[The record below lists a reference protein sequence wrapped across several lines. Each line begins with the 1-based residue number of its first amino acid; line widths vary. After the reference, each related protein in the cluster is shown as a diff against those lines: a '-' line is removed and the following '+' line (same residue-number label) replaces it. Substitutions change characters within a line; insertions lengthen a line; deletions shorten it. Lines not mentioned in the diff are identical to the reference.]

1 MFSDHLV
8 KHSIP
13 GLLTFSVIKVNQIFP
28 PTQSWLTHA
37 LRSLDV
43 FKEMELRDKP
53 GKLLDNI
60 EIYCDITADDNS
72 INVIVPI
79 NYAII

>member
-13 GLLTFSVIKVNQIFP
+13 GLLTFSVIKVNQIFQ
-28 PTQSWLTHA
+28 PTQRWLTHA
-37 LRSLDV
+37 LRSLGV
-43 FKEMELRDKP
+43 SWSCGTNLENFF
-53 GKLLDNI
+53 DNI
-60 EIYCDITADDNS
+60 EICCDITANDNS

-79 NYAII
+79 NYVII